1 MNIHEGFL
9 SLLKLFMSLI
19 LNQPPKLC
27 LRKPVLVRCSPL
39 HHSNGYSSASL
50 PQSQTLPLTI
60 FCADPCRPH
69 LVRAM
74 VRRGGDMDALD
85 YEMPSDFLEVTKMIG
100 TSNGWIT
107 SLVDGIVQIREHPGK
122 NPRQVRTIFL
132 PPHVTL
138 PLCQAQ
144 MATNVAMSSSSPL
157 KEECAVAVKFLG
169 PQLSICKPAQSNAD
183 REWINIRISNPCFFS
198 SPVMYSEKEDMF
210 RIVGSGGHLVGS
222 WDLGKH
228 KYTPKIQRLQFQ
240 NLPELSEAK
249 RELLYSSNT
258 SEHLVESRTTG
269 ETFMV
274 KWYKR
279 TAKTIYGIERMETK
293 ALMVFKIDGEGNAV
307 YTQDI
312 GDLCIFLTRSESFCL
327 PASSVRHM
335 RPNRVKLMDVDEIT
349 VIDLAAQKWN

>member
-1 MNIHEGFL
+1 
-9 SLLKLFMSLI
+9 MSLI

-69 LVRAM
+69 LVRRV
-74 VRRGGDMDALD
+74 VRRDGDMHALD
-85 YEMPSDFLEVTKMIG
+85 YEMPRDFMEVTEMIG
-100 TSNGWIT
+100 TSNGWVT
-107 SLVDGIVQIREHPGK
+107 CLVDGIVRIREYPGPGK
-122 NPRQVRTIFL
+122 NRKQLRIIFL

-144 MATNVAMSSSSPL
+144 MATNVAMSSSSPE

-169 PQLSICKPAQSNAD
+169 PQLSICKPAQSNA
-183 REWINIRISNPCFFS
+183 EWINIRISNPCFFS

-210 RIVGSGGHLVGS
+210 RIIGSGGHLVGS

-228 KYTPKIQRLQFQ
+228 KCTPKIQRLQFQ
-240 NLPELSEAK
+240 NLPELSKAK

-279 TAKTIYGIERMETK
+279 TAKTIYCIERMETQ
-293 ALMVFKIDGEGNAV
+293 ALMVFKIDEQGNAV

-312 GDLCIFLTRSESFCL
+312 GDLCIFLTRSESFCV
-327 PASSVRHM
+327 PACSVRHM
-335 RPNRVKLMDVDEIT
+335 RPNHVKLMDVDEIT
-349 VIDLAAQKWN
+349 IIDLAAQKWN

>member
-1 MNIHEGFL
+1 GFL

-39 HHSNGYSSASL
+39 HHSNGFSSASL

-69 LVRAM
+69 LVR
-74 VRRGGDMDALD
+74 VVFRRDGDMDALD
-85 YEMPSDFLEVTKMIG
+85 YERPT
-100 TSNGWIT
+100 
-107 SLVDGIVQIREHPGK
+107 
-122 NPRQVRTIFL
+122 
-132 PPHVTL
+132 
-138 PLCQAQ
+138 Q
-144 MATNVAMSSSSPL
+144 MATNVAISSSSPL
-157 KEECAVAVKFLG
+157 KEECAVAVKFWG

-228 KYTPKIQRLQFQ
+228 K
-240 NLPELSEAK
+240 
-249 RELLYSSNT
+249 
-258 SEHLVESRTTG
+258 
-269 ETFMV
+269 
-274 KWYKR
+274 
-279 TAKTIYGIERMETK
+279 
-293 ALMVFKIDGEGNAV
+293 
-307 YTQDI
+307 
-312 GDLCIFLTRSESFCL
+312 SESFCV

-335 RPNRVKLMDVDEIT
+335 RPNRVKLIDVDEIT
-349 VIDLAAQKWN
+349 IIDLAAQKWN